1 MSGNSYE
8 QAYSQAK
15 KENDDALDRYKK
27 ASQDKTLPNTELDR
41 YKQELADA
49 SKRMADIARQYRTY
63 NDKQVPPESTG
74 EDKVGEAIY
83 KDMQKIFENRKKL
96 DQEFHSRISFDTS
109 DNANNTESNDTNPSI
124 FSSVGN
130 MIDGLKNT
138 ISGMVSN
145 TIDGIAKTADRLSE
159 LASDASNKISSL
171 FSSDSSKNAQTQALA
186 GHSAD
191 KGQKETQTKVD
202 QISPDS
208 HGAIKNPPACVTKP
222 ITEVTVNTKSAPV
235 EQKKEELPKDGP
247 LSKVGDKIKELTGHT
262 ATMTDAVKSVT
273 NEISDNVKKATG
285 AIAEIKA
292 SAQSVIDEGKKAVS
306 TVKESIDGVVD
317 TAAGVVRDVTSSIT
331 SVTTPIMSTITET
344 IDAGKSL
351 TDKLTSSLP
360 GPLGQ
365 FVKAKSDNF
374 FNNTVNTIA
383 NNKIVKFQNTLTS
396 LSSLGKSRDLTNA
409 IGTTLLAHVNKKYPT
424 VTDTSGLDLSHIFGR
439 NTDKSKI
446 DSYYEQ
452 LAKLSPKSTNNRS
465 TLNYSNNKTDKSKIG
480 SYHEQLAKLSP
491 ELTNNLSTLNYS
503 DNKIL
508 FDTLLALL
516 TQDGAAGLLEQ
527 LLSCTASDS
536 LYFDSSS
543 VKVLQESAKEVTKS
557 GDVESYKTILDKLG
571 KSNLPNVKQDLITI
585 NANNDRD
592 NAVLNAITFDLICAA
607 INIEG
612 KDLLVCDNSIKPSG
626 TVYDANAV
634 RLFTV
639 NNTYTADKYIS
650 SDIRKLLQAAIY
662 KNK

>member
-1 MSGNSYE
+1 MSGNSYKE
-8 QAYSQAK
+8 AYLQAQ
-15 KENDDALDRYKK
+15 KESKEASDRLKK
-27 ASQDKTLPNTELDR
+27 ASQDKTLSSAELDR
-41 YKQELADA
+41 YTKELADA
-49 SKRMADIARQYRTY
+49 NKKANDAALQYRIYT
-63 NDKQVPPESTG
+63 DKQMLPESLG
-74 EDKVGEAIY
+74 EDKVREAIY
-83 KDMQKIFENRKKL
+83 NDSEVQKLLENRKKL
-96 DQEFHSRISFDTS
+96 DQESHNRISFDTAY
-109 DNANNTESNDTNPSI
+109 NANNTESNDTNPSI

-145 TIDGIAKTADRLSE
+145 TVDAIANTADRLSE

-202 QISPDS
+202 QLSADS

-222 ITEVTVNTKSAPV
+222 VTEVTVNTKSAPV
-235 EQKKEELPKDGP
+235 EQKKEKLPKDGP
-247 LSKVGDKIKELTGHT
+247 LSKVGDKIKELTGHA

-273 NEISDNVKKATG
+273 NEISDNVKKATA
-285 AIAEIKA
+285 AIAEVKA
-292 SAQSVIDEGKKAVS
+292 SVQSVIDEGKKVVS
-306 TVKESIDGVVD
+306 TVKESVDGVVD

-344 IDAGKSL
+344 INAGKSL
-351 TDKLTSSLP
+351 TDELASSLP

-365 FVKAKSDNF
+365 FVKSKSDNF
-374 FNNTVNTIA
+374 FNNTINTVA
-383 NNKIVKFQNTLTS
+383 NNKIVKFQNTLVS

-409 IGTTLLAHVNKKYPT
+409 IGATLLAHVNKKYPT
-424 VTDTSGLDLSHIFGR
+424 VTDTSGLDLSRIFGR
-439 NTDKSKI
+439 KTDKSKI
-446 DSYYEQ
+446 DRYY
-452 LAKLSPKSTNNRS
+452 
-465 TLNYSNNKTDKSKIG
+465 
-480 SYHEQLAKLSP
+480 EQLAKLSP
-491 ELTNNLSTLNYS
+491 ELTNNRPTNTRANNKTVKFQNTSASLSSLGKSGDLTNTTLNYS

-557 GDVESYKTILDKLG
+557 GDAESYKTILDKLG

-592 NAVLNAITFDLICAA
+592 SAVLNAITFDLICAA

-634 RLFTV
+634 RLFTA

-650 SDIRKLLQAAIY
+650 SDTRKLLQAAIY

>member
-8 QAYSQAK
+8 QAYLHAK
-15 KENDDALDRYKK
+15 KENDDALERYKK
-27 ASQDKTLPNTELDR
+27 ASQDKTLSKTELDR

-49 SKRMADIARQYRTY
+49 SKKMADIARQYRTY
-63 NDKQVPPESTG
+63 NDKQVSPESTG
-74 EDKVGEAIY
+74 EDK
-83 KDMQKIFENRKKL
+83 
-96 DQEFHSRISFDTS
+96 
-109 DNANNTESNDTNPSI
+109 NPSI

-145 TIDGIAKTADRLSE
+145 TVDAIANTADRLSG
-159 LASDASNKISSL
+159 LASDASNKIASL

-247 LSKVGDKIKELTGHT
+247 LSKVGDKIKELTGHV

-273 NEISDNVKKATG
+273 NEISDNVKKATD

-351 TDKLTSSLP
+351 TDKLASSLP

-383 NNKIVKFQNTLTS
+383 NNKIVKFQNTLVS

-409 IGTTLLAHVNKKYPT
+409 IGATLLAHVNKKYPT

-452 LAKLSPKSTNNRS
+452 LAKLSPKSTNNRP
-465 TLNYSNNKTDKSKIG
+465 TNTRANNKTVKFQNTSASLSSLDKSG
-480 SYHEQLAKLSP
+480 D
-491 ELTNNLSTLNYS
+491 LTNTILNYS

-650 SDIRKLLQAAIY
+650 SDTRKLLQAAIY

>member
-1 MSGNSYE
+1 MSGNSYKE
-8 QAYSQAK
+8 AYLQAQ
-15 KENDDALDRYKK
+15 KESKEASDRLKK
-27 ASQDKTLPNTELDR
+27 ASQDKTLSSAELDR
-41 YKQELADA
+41 YTKELADA
-49 SKRMADIARQYRTY
+49 NKKANDAALQYRIYT
-63 NDKQVPPESTG
+63 DKQMLPESLG
-74 EDKVGEAIY
+74 EDKVREAIY
-83 KDMQKIFENRKKL
+83 NDSEVQKLLEDRKKL
-96 DQEFHSRISFDTS
+96 DQESHNRISFDTAY
-109 DNANNTESNDTNPSI
+109 NANNTESNDTNPSI

-145 TIDGIAKTADRLSE
+145 TVDAIANTADRLSE

-202 QISPDS
+202 QLSADS
-208 HGAIKNPPACVTKP
+208 HGAIKHPPACVTKP
-222 ITEVTVNTKSAPV
+222 VTDVTVNTKSAPV
-235 EQKKEELPKDGP
+235 EHKKEELPKDGP
-247 LSKVGDKIKELTGHT
+247 LSKVGDKIKKLTGHA

-273 NEISDNVKKATG
+273 NEISANVKKATA
-285 AIAEIKA
+285 AIAKVKA
-292 SAQSVIDEGKKAVS
+292 SAQSVIDAGKKVVS
-306 TVKESIDGVVD
+306 TVKESVDGVVD

-344 IDAGKSL
+344 INAGKSL
-351 TDKLTSSLP
+351 TDELASSLP

-365 FVKAKSDNF
+365 FVKSKSDNF
-374 FNNTVNTIA
+374 FNNTINTVA
-383 NNKIVKFQNTLTS
+383 NNKIVKFQNTLVS
-396 LSSLGKSRDLTNA
+396 LSSLGNSRDLTNA
-409 IGTTLLAHVNKKYPT
+409 IGATLLAHVNKKYPT
-424 VTDTSGLDLSHIFGR
+424 VTDTSGLDLSRIFGR
-439 NTDKSKI
+439 KTDKSKI
-446 DSYYEQ
+446 DRYY
-452 LAKLSPKSTNNRS
+452 
-465 TLNYSNNKTDKSKIG
+465 
-480 SYHEQLAKLSP
+480 EQLAKLSP
-491 ELTNNLSTLNYS
+491 ELTNNRPTNTRANNKTVKFQNTSASLSSLGKSRDLTNTTLNYS

-543 VKVLQESAKEVTKS
+543 VKVLQESAKEITKS
-557 GDVESYKTILDKLG
+557 GDAESYKTILDKLG
-571 KSNLPNVKQDLITI
+571 KSNLPNVKQDLIII

-592 NAVLNAITFDLICAA
+592 SAVLNAITFDLICAA

-634 RLFTV
+634 RLFTA

-650 SDIRKLLQAAIY
+650 SDTRKLLQAAIY